1 MLEVYALFVK
11 ICYGKIMKK
20 LSIYLFL
27 IFFNFHLPSYSN
39 DLKEFIIE
47 DMSIGDSLL
56 DYISKEEIKKFNI
69 DSNNNKVFKRIR
81 LLSKDF
87 SLLKT
92 YDGMHIFIDPNDK
105 EYLIHGIEAMLVF
118 ENDISNCIFKKDE
131 ILNNISEI
139 FKNNKMTTENKNH
152 SQDKSGKSKTFK
164 NFININP
171 SSKYYE
177 LELACYDWSE
187 EMNFV
192 DHFRISIITDKVND
206 TLNRHSI
213 N

>member
-1 MLEVYALFVK
+1 
-11 ICYGKIMKK
+11 MKK

-27 IFFNFHLPSYSN
+27 IFFSFHLPSYSN
-39 DLKEFIIE
+39 DLKEFVIE

-56 DYISKEEIKKFNI
+56 DHISKEEIKKFNI
-69 DSNNNKVFKRIR
+69 DSNNNKVFKKIQ

-92 YDGMHIFIDPNDK
+92 YDGMHIYIDPNDK
-105 EYLIHGIEAMLVF
+105 EYLIHGIEAMLIF

-131 ILNNISEI
+131 ILNDISKI
-139 FKNNKMTTENKNH
+139 FENNKKTTENKNH
-152 SQDKSGKSKTFK
+152 NQDKSGKSKTFK
-164 NFININP
+164 NFISINQ

-187 EMNFV
+187 EMQFV

-206 TLNRHSI
+206 TLKRHSI